1 MKTRI
6 KASEAAFISLVM
18 STPINDRKALIE
30 KYSNKLSEFTLN
42 KVKGLKNSEEIC
54 QKKIKSQL

>member
-18 STPINDRKALIE
+18 STPINDRKSLIE
-30 KYSNKLSEFTLN
+30 KYNNKLSEFTLD
-42 KVKGLKNSEEIC
+42 KVKGLANSEEIC